1 MNSAAVIIGA
11 GTQGQVYA
19 SYLKEAGVN
28 IIGFMDDD
36 INLIGKKVID
46 IPVLGTYEDLFT
58 TKFKSMVNDVY
69 CPIGVNSVRVNYLSS
84 LKKEGYGIPSFIH
97 HTVSIAPDV
106 TIGEAVY
113 MLAGNIVMPHTK
125 IGNYIM
131 INMDS
136 TIAHH
141 VVLEDGVFMSSG
153 VNIGALINVREK
165 AYIGMGVTIMT
176 GVEEVG
182 KECLIGAGTVVIK
195 NVPEYATVVGNP
207 ARVIKFN
214 NPKKG

>member
-84 LKKEGYGIPSFIH
+84 LKKEGYGIPGFIH

-106 TIGEAVY
+106 TIGEARSEE
-113 MLAGNIVMPHTK
+113 HT
-125 IGNYIM
+125 
-131 INMDS
+131 S
-136 TIAHH
+136 E
-141 VVLEDGVFMSSG
+141 LQS
-153 VNIGALINVREK
+153 RE
-165 AYIGMGVTIMT
+165 
-176 GVEEVG
+176 
-182 KECLIGAGTVVIK
+182 
-195 NVPEYATVVGNP
+195 
-207 ARVIKFN
+207 
-214 NPKKG
+214 